1 MTDEELRQRFDLA
14 LQSIRTWSAHT
25 ADFIRAAS
33 KVDVA
38 GEPDEEVLH
47 AAEHTL
53 QAVKEE
59 QRSLEEA
66 CRSSS
71 FKNDDLETGM
81 ATAMTE
87 LYNLEREIAAAVTR
101 MRGAWDH

>member
-1 MTDEELRQRFDLA
+1 MTEEELRQRFELT
-14 LQSIRTWSAHT
+14 LQSIGTWSADT

-33 KVDVA
+33 KADLVGD
-38 GEPDEEVLH
+38 PDEEALE
-47 AAEHTL
+47 AAEQTL
-53 QAVKEE
+53 EAVREE

-71 FKNDDLETGM
+71 FKGEEIEAGM

-87 LYNLEREIAAAVTR
+87 LYNLEREIAAAILKLRDV
-101 MRGAWDH
+101 WDH

>member
-1 MTDEELRQRFDLA
+1 MTEDELRRRFDLT
-14 LQSIRTWSAHT
+14 LQSIGSWSADT

-33 KVDVA
+33 KADVA
-38 GEPDEEVLH
+38 GDPDDEALQS
-47 AAEHTL
+47 AEQTL
-53 QAVKEE
+53 EAIREE

-71 FKNDDLETGM
+71 FKSDDIEHGM

-87 LYNLEREIAAAVTR
+87 LYNLEREIAAAILKLKDV
-101 MRGAWDH
+101 WDH